1 MLQTP
6 QEPRNKTAP
15 GDLINQVINLYQ
27 KGDIPATLS
36 QAQELI
42 QTYPDNPTL
51 HNVLGACLSLTG
63 QTKQALL
70 HFKEA
75 LKLNPSNP
83 TTPTQLN
90 THHGTL

>member
-1 MLQTP
+1 MLHTP
-6 QEPRNKTAP
+6 QEPRNKPTP

-63 QTKQALL
+63 HTRPALL
-70 HFKEA
+70 HFKES
-75 LKLNPSNP
+75 LRLHPSNP
-83 TTPTQLN
+83 AAYN
-90 THHGTL
+90 A